1 MILSACDTHTKH
13 FTKNHE
19 NYRNDLEIR
28 IYSLLDD
35 KTSIYIYIY
44 NGQSTTLESD
54 RAGFATNSC

>member
-1 MILSACDTHTKH
+1 MIRRFKWESNDRFHLMILSACDTHTKH

-35 KTSIYIYIY
+35 KTSI
-44 NGQSTTLESD
+44 
-54 RAGFATNSC
+54 